1 MTCPCGHHF
10 CWYCYKDHPSGT
22 LKRVYTVHNV
32 RECVFNFLS
41 KIVLFL
47 ICLSSLL
54 ITFNGNSTIKWC
66 LGMVGTLF
74 SVIVR
79 ALILDL
85 VILLQVIVG
94 MMNKRKPILL
104 RSRNQKKSTL
114 ALGLIIFNL
123 MFVTLLYLIDEL
135 YFFTVVLLA

>member
-10 CWYCYKDHPSGT
+10 CWYCYKDHPSGVA
-22 LKRVYTVHNV
+22 KRVYTVHNV
-32 RECVFNFLS
+32 RECVFIFLS

-47 ICLSSLL
+47 ICLCSLL

-66 LGMVGTLF
+66 LGMLGTLF

-85 VILLQVIVG
+85 VILLQVIVA
-94 MMNKRKPILL
+94 MMNKKRPTLRARERK
-104 RSRNQKKSTL
+104 RSTM
-114 ALGLIIFNL
+114 AFVLIGFNL
-123 MFVTLLYLIDEL
+123 LFITLLYLIDEL
-135 YFFTVVLLA
+135 NFFALVLFS